1 MTRSNSVLVITFLL
15 MLLTFFCS
23 AEPESNRFTNF
34 YKVSPD
40 TKEELKIPTGVR
52 WYHDDSYIYFEWEV
66 EINENFFRGRKLSD
80 QVFGRCDWLRVQLV
94 TSPSDLY
101 AYYFY
106 AFPQGHRYD
115 GIRESDMR
123 TPNDWNSRYS
133 YTNTITADSWHT
145 VMKIPFRDLRY
156 HGKAPYRW
164 KVILTR
170 YLHHDDEYFS
180 SPYATISQRQEFFY
194 NGHDIII
201 ETSLPHN
208 YNTTIR
214 PYVLGNYN
222 ALEQEL
228 QFSEDNAGLDLS
240 IQPSSYLNAKLSFN
254 PDFSDVPMDTESD
267 LSNLRYAPTF
277 RENRYFFVE
286 DLDVFNIST
295 VSFYTRNIMQP
306 QWAGKITGNDER
318 LSYGLLV
325 ARDREIVDDDGN
337 VTNPDDLY
345 SAIALNYKAGIV
357 RLNNS
362 VFYRRES
369 DSDNIMIQTYP
380 VVFTGRN
387 SRLFVQNLLSQ
398 QSTGSET
405 ISDFFVFAGYEH
417 VLNDLELQLYAQNTG
432 KNFISRT
439 GVLQQETGEA
449 GYRVQATY
457 TKENSGVFKRNESS
471 IMFEQAFENTN
482 YSFREHSFSIENRA
496 TFRNDLQV
504 GLNGGQYSIFT
515 GERRYYVYNGGG
527 SVSYNRRGLW
537 SAGTGYHVADNYIWT
552 LERQELNHTLWSW
565 VWSYLTEKL
574 YIYYGINYI
583 WYDNITGKEQ
593 ENFDPEFV
601 IMNADIN
608 YQFSRKMYLKG
619 GVRYNNYS
627 ARAIDYKGSYG
638 LFLNYGW
645 EFIDNYHLYL
655 GYNTREQNYSGWAPQ
670 HRTFYCKIRAD
681 FSL

>member
-15 MLLTFFCS
+15 MLSTIFCS

-40 TKEELKIPTGVR
+40 TGEDLGIPTVAK

-66 EINENFFRGRKLSD
+66 EITENFSRGRKLSD
-80 QVFGRCDWLRVQLV
+80 QVFDRCDWLRIQLV

-106 AFPQGHRYD
+106 AFPQGHKYD

-170 YLHHDDEYFS
+170 YLHHEDEYYS

-194 NGHDIII
+194 NGHDIVIN
-201 ETSLPHN
+201 TPLPHN

-214 PYVLGNYN
+214 PYVLDNYN
-222 ALEQEL
+222 SLEREL
-228 QFSEDNAGLDLS
+228 QFTEDNAGLDVS
-240 IQPSSYLNAKLSFN
+240 FQPNSYLNTKLSFN

-295 VSFYTRNIMQP
+295 VSFYTKNIMQP
-306 QWAGKITGNDER
+306 QWTGKITGNDER

-325 ARDREIVDDDGN
+325 ARDKEIVDDSGI

-345 SAIALNYKAGIV
+345 SAVALNYKAGV
-357 RLNNS
+357 FRLNNS
-362 VFYRRES
+362 VFYRREN
-369 DSDNIMIQTYP
+369 DSDNIMIQTFP

-387 SRLFVQNLLSQ
+387 SVLMVRNLLSHH
-398 QSTGSET
+398 SSGSET
-405 ISDFFVFAGYEH
+405 TSDYFVFAGYEH
-417 VLNDLELQLYAQNTG
+417 VLNDLELQIVAQNTG
-432 KNFISRT
+432 RNFVSRT

-457 TKENSGVFKRNESS
+457 IKENSGIFKRNESTLL
-471 IMFEQAFENTN
+471 FDQVFENSN
-482 YSFREHSFSIENRA
+482 YKFREHSFNIGNTA
-496 TFRNDLQV
+496 TFKNDLQV
-504 GLNGGQYSIFT
+504 GVNGGQYSIFD
-515 GERRYYVYNGGG
+515 GEKRFYITNGSG
-527 SVSYNRRGLW
+527 SLSYTRRGVW
-537 SAGTGYHVADNYIWT
+537 GAGTDYYAADNYIWS
-552 LERQELNHTLWSW
+552 LGRQELYQNFSGWAWSH
-565 VWSYLTEKL
+565 LTERI
-574 YIYYGINYI
+574 YIYYEINYI
-583 WYDNITGKEQ
+583 WYDNITPEEQ
-593 ENFDPEFV
+593 EYFDREFV
-601 IMNADIN
+601 IMNTDIN
-608 YQFSRKMYLKG
+608 YQFSQKMYLKG
-619 GVRYNNYS
+619 GFRYNNYS
-627 ARAIDYKGSYG
+627 MRTYDYSGSYG

-655 GYNTREQNYSGWAPQ
+655 GYNTREQNFGGWEPL
-670 HRTFYCKIRAD
+670 HRTFYCKFRAD